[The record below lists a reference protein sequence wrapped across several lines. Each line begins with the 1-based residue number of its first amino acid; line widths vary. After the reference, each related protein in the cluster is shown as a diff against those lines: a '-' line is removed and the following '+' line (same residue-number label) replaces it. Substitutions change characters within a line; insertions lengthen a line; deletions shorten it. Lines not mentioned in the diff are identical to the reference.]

1 MTARR
6 LRIASQLSLV
16 TAALLLAPAVHGQES
31 TPTRE
36 APALEDVLEATR
48 AMARPLVEDGLTV
61 GMVIGIVRGE
71 ETRVLSFGET
81 TLGGGQA
88 PDASSIYEIG
98 SVSKVV
104 TGILLADAVSR
115 EVVEL
120 DDTVKELVQD
130 SFEMPSFEDHLIQLW
145 HLSTHTSGLP
155 RMPSNFA
162 PADPEDPYADYTLEQ
177 MFTALERYQLRRA
190 PGESY
195 AYSNLAVGLL
205 GNLLVGAEGEASY
218 SELLRK
224 RITVPLGLT
233 HTGIDLDPWMTEHL
247 VPGYDVDRNPK
258 PSWNLGAFAGAGGI
272 RSNATDMLRF
282 ARACL
287 HPEEGPLGDA
297 LELSMQTRHR
307 DPGGVVMGLG
317 WHVASGG
324 ATRWHNGQ
332 TGGYHTYFAI
342 WPEGDV
348 GIVLLANTTSGWV
361 DRCADNVLLLM
372 MGAEPRDLDYQ
383 KAIPVDRAA
392 CEELVGNYELG
403 LMSTLAVTLR
413 DGRMYA
419 QMSFQPELRIY
430 PSAPDR
436 FFFRAVEAELVFQ
449 RDEEGAVTGVE
460 IEQGGKTTVGKRK

>member
-6 LRIASQLSLV
+6 LRIASQLSFV
-16 TAALLLAPAVHGQES
+16 MAALVLAPTVRGQES
-31 TPTRE
+31 ALTRE
-36 APALEDVLEATR
+36 APAWEDVLEATR
-48 AMARPLVEDGLTV
+48 EMASPLVEDGLTV

-71 ETRVLSFGET
+71 ETRVLALGET
-81 TLGGGQA
+81 KLGSGQA
-88 PDASSIYEIG
+88 PDADSIYEIG
-98 SVSKVV
+98 SVSKVF
-104 TGILLADAVSR
+104 TGILLADAVTR
-115 EVVEL
+115 GVVEL

-130 SFEMPSFEDHLIQLW
+130 SFEMPSFGDQPIQLW

-155 RMPSNFA
+155 RMPTNFVS
-162 PADPEDPYADYTLEQ
+162 ADPEDPYADYTLKQ
-177 MFTALERYQLRRA
+177 MFTALERYKLRRA
-190 PGESY
+190 PGETY

-205 GNLLVGAEGEASY
+205 GNLLVGAEEEASY
-218 SELLRK
+218 SALLRK
-224 RITVPLGLT
+224 RITEPLSLT

-247 VPGYDVDRNPK
+247 VPGYDVDQNPK
-258 PSWNLGAFAGAGGI
+258 QNWNLPTFDGAGGI
-272 RSNATDMLRF
+272 RSNVTDMLRF

-287 HPEEGPLGDA
+287 HPEGGPLEDT
-297 LELSMQTRHR
+297 LKLSMQTRHR

-317 WHVASGG
+317 WHVASAG

-348 GIVLLANTTSGWV
+348 GVVLLANTTSGFV

-372 MGAEPRDLDYQ
+372 MGHDPRGLGYQ

-392 CEELVGNYELG
+392 CEELVGDYKMG
-403 LMSTLAVTLR
+403 LMSTLKVTLR
-413 DGRMYA
+413 EGRMFA

-436 FFFRAVEAELVFQ
+436 FFYRSVEAELIFQ
-449 RDEEGAVTGVE
+449 RDGEGAVTGLE
-460 IEQGGKTTVGKRK
+460 IEQGGKTRVGKRK